1 MLPTLDELH
10 NWYPDLS
17 QGAIVSVKLAVAA
30 IALGIL
36 VGLICA
42 LGLRSRFGPLRW
54 CIKTY
59 IEVFRGTP
67 ALVQIF
73 LVYFGLPDIGFL
85 ISAFWAGVVALGLN
99 AGAYLAE
106 VFRAGI
112 NSVPRGQREASLAIG
127 MLPSQAMRYV
137 ILPQALRTVV
147 PPTISTGIAV
157 FQATALTLT
166 IAVPEIMNNAY
177 ALGNETFRYLP
188 IFVVSAA
195 FYAVISLPLSVLA
208 GRLERKV

>member
-10 NWYPDLS
+10 DWFPDLW
-17 QGAIVSVKLAVAA
+17 QGALVSVKLAAAA
-30 IALGIL
+30 IALGIV
-36 VGLICA
+36 VGLLCA
-42 LGLRSRFGPLRW
+42 LGLRSRFRLLRLL
-54 CIKTY
+54 IQTY

-73 LVYFGLPDIGFL
+73 LVYFGLPDMGIL
-85 ISAFWAGVVALGLN
+85 ISAFWAGVLALGLN
-99 AGAYLAE
+99 AGAYLSE

-127 MLPSQAMRYV
+127 MRPSQAMRYV

-147 PPTISTGIAV
+147 PPTINTSIAV

-177 ALGNETFRYLP
+177 ALGNDTFRYLP
-188 IFVVSAA
+188 VFVLSAA

-208 GRLERKV
+208 GRLERRV